1 MLDTGANSSFLSQQQ
16 AAELGKI
23 RRSNMQVAGMSG
35 NAGAPATAEDIILQ
49 FSRTPQPPQNFV
61 TTDLHSISR
70 NLGTEVSGLI
80 GISILSSM
88 KITINYRD
96 GWVEFQQSK

>member
-1 MLDTGANSSFLSQQQ
+1 
-16 AAELGKI
+16 
-23 RRSNMQVAGMSG
+23 MSG
-35 NAGAPATAEDIILQ
+35 SAGAPATAEDIILQ
-49 FSRTPQPPQNFV
+49 FSSTPQSPQNLV

-80 GISILSSM
+80 GISTLSRM